1 MVVATPTK
9 TEQRR
14 RRALDG
20 LTLRDLIS
28 NWEFHNQTEGK
39 SPHTVAWYND
49 TLGAFER
56 FLERNQR
63 SLLLADIG
71 EPEVRD
77 FIADMREHRWPNG
90 FEKEAR
96 PGGLTPESIQTR
108 VRALKAFFAWLHR
121 EEFTDTHRLARL
133 GNYKAP
139 RELVAVLTDDEV
151 ATILK
156 VCNQK
161 QDWGMRDYA
170 MVTLMLDTGLRRA
183 EVVGLRTADVSIDGG
198 WLKVMGKGGK
208 ERIVPFGTVTQR
220 VLWRYFRQYRA
231 EPLGEDVYFF
241 LTLDGRPLS
250 KDGFASIFVRLRR
263 RSGVTR
269 LRPHLLRHTFATRYL
284 IHGGDVFSLKQI
296 LGHTT
301 LEMVQRY
308 VNLASAQ
315 VSGQHRKFS
324 PMDRMLG
331 APRDDRRL
339 RAGLR

>member
-108 VRALKAFFAWLHR
+108 VRKR
-121 EEFTDTHRLARL
+121 KSRLVSAPTGQTCSVMSVYSWSSSRPGASVISLRL
-133 GNYKAP
+133 P
-139 RELVAVLTDDEV
+139 RSR
-151 ATILK
+151 
-156 VCNQK
+156 
-161 QDWGMRDYA
+161 MSR
-170 MVTLMLDTGLRRA
+170 TGSPTSSSQTR
-183 EVVGLRTADVSIDGG
+183 
-198 WLKVMGKGGK
+198 M
-208 ERIVPFGTVTQR
+208 QR
-220 VLWRYFRQYRA
+220 VHMMQR
-231 EPLGEDVYFF
+231 
-241 LTLDGRPLS
+241 S
-250 KDGFASIFVRLRR
+250 AS
-263 RSGVTR
+263 
-269 LRPHLLRHTFATRYL
+269 
-284 IHGGDVFSLKQI
+284 
-296 LGHTT
+296 
-301 LEMVQRY
+301 
-308 VNLASAQ
+308 
-315 VSGQHRKFS
+315 
-324 PMDRMLG
+324 
-331 APRDDRRL
+331 
-339 RAGLR
+339 